1 MCRSSVNIRLSAIV
15 VSTRWLPNRRKSQL
29 RRLKNR
35 FFRFLRPQKATFRS
49 QITDAFR
56 GALRYPVIL
65 SWFAS
70 RLSITHQPK
79 QLVENRPN
87 ATENRPNATVLR
99 PNATEM
105 RPNATLLRHFVH
117 DAKVHLRRIAFRF
130 LTDSVRVGAHPIH
143 RTVFVVARFKLR
155 WFWVASASFVL
166 LSPVAAGLSRLESKG
181 TLNWTSQ

>member
-1 MCRSSVNIRLSAIV
+1 MRQ
-15 VSTRWLPNRRKSQL
+15 NRRKSQL

-35 FFRFLRPQKATFRS
+35 FFRFLMPENATFRS
-49 QITDAFR
+49 QIADRFR
-56 GALRYPVIL
+56 GTLRYPVIL
-65 SWFAS
+65 SWLAS
-70 RLSITHQPK
+70 RPSISHQPK
-79 QLVENRPN
+79 RLV
-87 ATENRPNATVLR
+87 ENRPNATVLR

-117 DAKVHLRRIAFRF
+117 DAKVHLRRIACDF
-130 LTDSVRVGAHPIH
+130 LTSRIRVGAHPIH
-143 RTVFVVARFKLR
+143 RTVFVVAWFKLR

>member
-1 MCRSSVNIRLSAIV
+1 MRQ
-15 VSTRWLPNRRKSQL
+15 NRRKSQFE
-29 RRLKNR
+29 RLKNR
-35 FFRFLRPQKATFRS
+35 FFRFLRPQNATFRS
-49 QITDAFR
+49 QIADRFR
-56 GALRYPVIL
+56 GTLRYPAFL
-65 SWFAS
+65 SWLAS
-70 RLSITHQPK
+70 RPSISHQPK
-79 QLVENRPN
+79 RLVENRPN

-117 DAKVHLRRIAFRF
+117 DAKVHLRRIACDF
-130 LTDSVRVGAHPIH
+130 LTSRIRVGTPPIH
-143 RTVFVVARFKLR
+143 RTVFVVAWFKLR